1 MNNIGGY
8 ISWKNNKTTSTK
20 SRKISKSSNSGKS
33 SNSSKSS
40 NRSNS
45 GKSSNRSNSS
55 KSRSKSN
62 NSSYNKWL
70 GLHIKDSILNF
81 KKKDIK
87 DIYMKIYKVSKIGA
101 TKYTNIEGKKKFL
114 EGVKRNN
121 GNKLFNFMNKKK
133 Y

>member
-33 SNSSKSS
+33 SNSS

-45 GKSSNRSNSS
+45 SKSRS

>member
-8 ISWKNNKTTSTK
+8 ISLKNNKTTSTK
-20 SRKISKSSNSGKS
+20 SRKISNSGNRSNSGKS

-45 GKSSNRSNSS
+45 SKSRS

>member
-8 ISWKNNKTTSTK
+8 ISLKNNKTTSTK
-20 SRKISKSSNSGKS
+20 SRKIS
-33 SNSSKSS
+33 
-40 NRSNS
+40 NS
-45 GKSSNRSNSS
+45 GKSSNRSNSSKSRS

>member
-8 ISWKNNKTTSTK
+8 ISSKNNKTTSIKSTK
-20 SRKISKSSNSGKS
+20 SSKSGNSTKSTKSGKS
-33 SNSSKSS
+33 GNSTKSTK
-40 NRSNS
+40 S
-45 GKSSNRSNSS
+45 GKSG

-70 GLHIKDSILNF
+70 GLYIKDSILNF

>member
-33 SNSSKSS
+33 SNSS
-40 NRSNS
+40 
-45 GKSSNRSNSS
+45 KSSNRSNSS

>member
-8 ISWKNNKTTSTK
+8 ISLKNNKTTSTK
-20 SRKISKSSNSGKS
+20 SRKISKS
-33 SNSSKSS
+33 
-40 NRSNS
+40 SNS

-87 DIYMKIYKVSKIGA
+87 DIYMFYFI
-101 TKYTNIEGKKKFL
+101 
-114 EGVKRNN
+114 
-121 GNKLFNFMNKKK
+121 KLLIM
-133 Y
+133 

>member
-20 SRKISKSSNSGKS
+20 SRKISNSG
-33 SNSSKSS
+33 KSS

-45 GKSSNRSNSS
+45 GKSSKSSNSSNRSNSSNSS